1 MSNRKDYLKAK
12 QIVIEYE
19 SNPLNKSIITDD
31 LPQYI
36 CINGTAM
43 RYDIDEDEYYRDAGC
58 WSLKYKYINDTLV
71 ADCNDMPWLHEKE
84 LKKITKDKW
93 RNDNYGHL

>member
-1 MSNRKDYLKAK
+1 MSSRTDYLKAK

-19 SNPLNKSIITDD
+19 SDPLNISTITND

-36 CINGTAM
+36 RVNGTAM

-58 WSLKYKYINDTLV
+58 WSLKYKYLN
-71 ADCNDMPWLHEKE
+71 
-84 LKKITKDKW
+84 LKF
-93 RNDNYGHL
+93 